1 QADQPFERTGK
12 TPPRLVECVDAGE
25 PVLLA
30 RVHAS
35 EEHAVLEHRVDA
47 DDRAVELHLAA
58 ASVDAEQADDTA
70 SPEKAERVGHQLRV
84 AGRLDDEVEA
94 AEIGELDTLGRH
106 VVPAD
111 SVDDLVRLLERG
123 NAHVD

>member
-1 QADQPFERTGK
+1 VHARLRELPRREAASFVQDERRLSAAERKCFLEPFERNAQADQPFERTGK

-70 SPEKAERVGHQLRV
+70 SPEKAERV
-84 AGRLDDEVEA
+84 
-94 AEIGELDTLGRH
+94 
-106 VVPAD
+106 
-111 SVDDLVRLLERG
+111 
-123 NAHVD
+123 